1 MPCVLPARER
11 MLRER
16 GGEVVREGEV
26 GGDKVGELGE

>member
-16 GGEVVREGEV
+16 GEVEREVEV